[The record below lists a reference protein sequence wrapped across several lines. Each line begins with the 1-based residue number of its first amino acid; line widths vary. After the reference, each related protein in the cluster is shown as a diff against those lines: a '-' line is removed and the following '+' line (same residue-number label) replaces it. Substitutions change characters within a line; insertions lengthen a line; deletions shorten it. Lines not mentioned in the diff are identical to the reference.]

1 MEQDSREAQQRMR
14 DYEQKMVSQQ
24 KRIADL
30 QKSNTNAAHASSFAG
45 DTFGGGGGL
54 GLSTDTG
61 GMMDNLDM
69 IVDKV
74 QYRITT
80 QFELAL

>member
-30 QKSNTNAAHASSFAG
+30 
-45 DTFGGGGGL
+45 
-54 GLSTDTG
+54 
-61 GMMDNLDM
+61 
-69 IVDKV
+69 
-74 QYRITT
+74 
-80 QFELAL
+80 